1 MLAVT
6 RAVELV
12 SCSATDIF
20 LAFTG
25 KLFCYH
31 IKLFTQLA
39 EGIRAA
45 VSLEESS
52 IREMTAKFVGFMYF
66 LPIPERFVHSFG
78 LLFWFWFG
86 FLFLTSV
93 CLICVSKIS
102 QLDSIN
108 TNTGYKLTK

>member
-6 RAVELV
+6 RAAELV
-12 SCSATDIF
+12 SCCATDVF
-20 LAFTG
+20 LAFPG

-52 IREMTAKFVGFMYF
+52 IREMTAKFVVFLYF

-78 LLFWFWFG
+78 FG
-86 FLFLTSV
+86 FWVFFFKAYV
-93 CLICVSKIS
+93 
-102 QLDSIN
+102 
-108 TNTGYKLTK
+108 